1 MKRIHEI
8 GVYKSGDLRV
18 EVVDLNNLEETVDEN
33 TAAFVG
39 QTTVTSRINGQ
50 DFRDF
55 YHISRAY
62 LKQKARWRVIAAHNA
77 RMATPP

>member
-50 DFRDF
+50 
-55 YHISRAY
+55 
-62 LKQKARWRVIAAHNA
+62 LMARTFAIFIILAGP
-77 RMATPP
+77 T